1 MIEKEIVFSAAE
13 EECTVDPIF
22 PSDGGSLEKVASQK
36 VSDEIKDYIKDNI
49 EKDPNFLYVLVS
61 ALGAGEIW
69 GDNVNGDYFEED
81 EIKDFY
87 KTFEKFGYVFTHH
100 KNKDPKKS
108 KGEILFAHWN
118 PRMHRVELIVK
129 IDRRKAPKIASDID
143 NGKMWDVSMG
153 CKVPYDICSIC
164 GNKATTTDD
173 YCVHIEEHKGEVLPD
188 GRKVYMINKKPK
200 FFDISFVYI
209 GADKTAKSLLKIASR
224 SKQAELKKEIPGEIL
239 STDASLIAAKMM
251 DGFERVKPYEQPI
264 GDKVLDLLSDKPI
277 GNILKTLLVLGI
289 ILKPREFQRIFVNK
303 FGEDPDKYDTYID
316 PYVDGPVPKKIDKFK
331 PFDGDVDIKIVKMAT
346 PYLEKRSSLKQY
358 LYPRLIKMA
367 NEERPEMKEKKLFN
381 PSDVAVPGLFA
392 GSYLYKKY
400 LDEVPDQAAE
410 GLDKSIKDHPWVLP
424 AVTIGGI
431 GAIKGLQAQREAQ
444 SEFEKTAS
452 NLGGRA
458 FAGLPAAHAL
468 SNIAG
473 RINSRS
479 KLIKFL
485 EEHPNLVALLGI
497 GATNS
502 IDDWRAIKKALMSLQ
517 DEMEP
522 VITKT
527 AADMISTQ
535 NSSLDLNN
543 DIEKLYNRYNQ
554 IDEKYDK
561 ARKVSNVVMGSQN
574 PSQLLGSGID
584 MMAGS
589 ALNKILT
596 NIQGGA

>member
-1 MIEKEIVFSAAE
+1 MIEKEIVFSAVD
-13 EECTVDPIF
+13 EECSVDPIF
-22 PSDGGSLEKVASQK
+22 PSGGDSLEKVASQK
-36 VSDEIKDYIKDNI
+36 VSDEIKEYIKDNI
-49 EKDPNFLYVLVS
+49 EKDPNFVYVLVS

-108 KGEILFAHWN
+108 KGDIMFAHWN
-118 PRMHRVELIVK
+118 PRMHRVELVVK
-129 IDRRKAPKIASDID
+129 IDRRKAPKISRDLD
-143 NGKMWDVSMG
+143 KNKMWDVSMG

-164 GNKATTTDD
+164 GNKASTTDD

-209 GADKTAKSLLKIASR
+209 GADKTAKSLLKIASQ
-224 SKQAELKKEIPGEIL
+224 SKQAELDKEIPGDVL
-239 STDASLIAAKMM
+239 SSDASLIAAKIM

-264 GDKVLDLLSDKPI
+264 GDKVLDLLSSKPI
-277 GNILKTLLVLGI
+277 GDILKSLLVLGI
-289 ILKPREFQRIFVNK
+289 ILKPHEFQRIFVNK

-316 PYVDGPVPKKIDKFK
+316 PYIDGPTPDKIDDFK
-331 PFDGDVDIKIVKMAT
+331 PFDGDVDIKIIKMAT

-367 NEERPEMKEKKLFN
+367 SGEQPEVKEKKLFQ
-381 PSDVAVPGLFA
+381 PGDVAVPGLLA

-400 LDEVPDQAAE
+400 LDEVPDYAAE
-410 GLDKSIKDHPWVLP
+410 GLDNTVKEHPWVLP
-424 AVTIGGI
+424 AVTIGSI
-431 GAIKGLQAQREAQ
+431 GAIKGSQAKREAQ
-444 SEFEKTAS
+444 KEFEKTAG

-458 FAGLPAAHAL
+458 FAGVPVAHAL
-468 SNIAG
+468 SNVAG

-479 KLIKFL
+479 KLINFL

-502 IDDWRAIKKALMSLQ
+502 IEDWRAIKKALMSLEK
-517 DEMEP
+517 EMGP
-522 VITKT
+522 MITKT

-535 NSSLDLNN
+535 NSSPDLNK
-543 DIEKLYNRYNQ
+543 DIEKLYNRYNK
-554 IDEKYDK
+554 IDDKYDRVK
-561 ARKVSNVVMGSQN
+561 QVGDLMVHSHN
-574 PSQLLGSGID
+574 PSQLFGAGID

-589 ALNKILT
+589 ALSKILS
-596 NIQGGA
+596 NI